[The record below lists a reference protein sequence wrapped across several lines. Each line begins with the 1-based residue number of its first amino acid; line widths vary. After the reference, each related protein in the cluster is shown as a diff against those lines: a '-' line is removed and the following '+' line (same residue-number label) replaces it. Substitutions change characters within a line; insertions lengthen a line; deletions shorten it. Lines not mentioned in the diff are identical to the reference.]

1 MKIEIKIPSS
11 TNGST
16 TELILRNCDENDSEV
31 LLTISSIS
39 GSKDIYILKENLKNT
54 IRKIL

>member
-11 TNGST
+11 TEGST

-31 LLTISSIS
+31 LLTISSTS
-39 GSKDIYILKENLKNT
+39 GINDIYILKENLKNA

>member
-11 TNGST
+11 TEGST

-39 GSKDIYILKENLKNT
+39 GSNDIYILKENLKNT

>member
-39 GSKDIYILKENLKNT
+39 GSNDIYILKENLKNT